1 MTSFFP
7 AELAKDFDIVLN
19 EIPQKT
25 FHNCSTWFSEKSIEY
40 VLSDS
45 TIIIPYRCYLLEP
58 PENDIAKLTELQKQ
72 ILFCLY
78 TRSSSGYLR
87 EKYIR
92 KLMSSNYKEW
102 CVPYI
107 VKLCDEYVVEILHVI
122 YNSLSEKPDEGIKS
136 FCMANKRTIR
146 KGFSNDKLLE

>member
-1 MTSFFP
+1 M
-7 AELAKDFDIVLN
+7 
-19 EIPQKT
+19 
-25 FHNCSTWFSEKSIEY
+25 
-40 VLSDS
+40 LSDS

-92 KLMSSNYKEW
+92 KLMSSNYREW

-146 KGFSNDKLLE
+146 KGFSRMISYWDEYYRADCLVVKEYVGRKLFRECLGYSRAFENSED